1 MPNVFNEQTRELCRA
16 ILSLRDIDEL
26 ELFLSDAFT
35 VKEILEISQRVAVAR
50 MLHEGCVYTE
60 IAQKTG
66 ASTATIS
73 RVNKCLQYG
82 DGGYNLILSRMEQH
96 NDAGEISK

>member
-16 ILSLRDIDEL
+16 ILTLRDVEEL

-50 MLHEGCVYTE
+50 MLRDGCVYTE

-82 DGGYNLILSRMEQH
+82 DGGYNLILSRLDEQI
-96 NDAGEISK
+96 DASDTVK